1 LDKSRAA
8 AAGQNLLACTRTF
21 RSHISEYLCNIDS
34 NLCNIATEYAMPATA
49 ITSSTS
55 KEHRHNHST
64 NTEILQQYSSA
75 IHYKD
80 KSGVCEQ
87 S

>member
-1 LDKSRAA
+1 LDTSRAA
-8 AAGQNLLACTRTF
+8 AAAQNLLACTRTF
-21 RSHISEYLCNIDS
+21 WSHISEY
-34 NLCNIATEYAMPATA
+34 LCNIATEYAMPATA

-64 NTEILQQYSSA
+64 NTEILQQFSSA
-75 IHYKD
+75 IHHKD